1 MNAQIEAGRACSA
14 WIVFISAI
22 IFGITFDLSTKNWAF
37 KTIAGEPVILNKESL
52 LQDLNLNPIP
62 PHNGIIAVP
71 WNLLDFRLVLNS
83 GAVFGLGSNQRPLL
97 LFLTTIAITIAI
109 WAFAFHLKEK
119 QHLAQISLGFV
130 VAGGIGNLY
139 DRLIYGRVRDFLHLF
154 PTRELPWG
162 LQWPGGSPELFPWIF
177 NIADVLLIIGM
188 IILLITT
195 NKNNHTFS
203 ELNTANT

>member
-1 MNAQIEAGRACSA
+1 MISALQAGRYRSA
-14 WIVFISAI
+14 WLVFLSSILL
-22 IFGITFDLSTKNWAF
+22 GIAFDLGTKNWAF

-52 LQDLNLNPIP
+52 LQDPNLNPIP
-62 PHNGIIAVP
+62 PHNGIIALP

-97 LFLTTIAITIAI
+97 LFLTIIAIIIAS
-109 WAFAFHLKEK
+109 WAFAFHLKEEERWP
-119 QHLAQISLGFV
+119 QISLGLV

-139 DRLIYGRVRDFLHLF
+139 DRLIYGRVRDFLYLF
-154 PTRELPWG
+154 PTKELPLG

-188 IILLITT
+188 GILLLTT
-195 NKNNHTFS
+195 NKKNHTS
-203 ELNTANT
+203 PECNSSKI